1 MRRLLKIVISFA
13 TVFLVWDAVF
23 HLSFPCLS
31 ASESILPKDLTMSE
45 QFKNGYGAP
54 VGKMI
59 LTQGKVIVVHQ
70 GILSGFQANSK
81 IPLFKGDTLY
91 TDEKARARFKLNDG
105 SIMTI
110 SSLTKLT
117 INKSIYD
124 PQKKLRTSFL
134 SLTLGKAR
142 FLVTKLVNF
151 QKSTFAVKSGTF
163 VAGVRGSDFVM
174 TQTSEKTEITTLEK
188 TSLEVTHMNDPE
200 LKPVLLSSFQHTSA
214 DQEGRLQQPQDIS
227 PHEADLL
234 KQEFQLPGDDPG
246 SSSDSN
252 ESKADKSGS
261 KDGDKGK
268 EEDRKDK
275 ERGLDKEKTDT
286 NESNGD
292 GKQEPKSDTDSA
304 TGNPMPSGE
313 LQGLLALDGM
323 TTEGFLISME
333 ELEKP
338 DFLSPEFEPPP
349 EPPEL
354 PPEWDPEKPEE
365 NPPEK
370 PELEEELPGL
380 PGLPQ

>member
-1 MRRLLKIVISFA
+1 MGMYCHIQEYFMRRFLKIVISLA
-13 TVFLVWDAVF
+13 SIFLVWDAVF
-23 HLSFPCLS
+23 HFSTPCLS
-31 ASESILPKDLTMSE
+31 ASESILPKGLTLSE
-45 QFKNGYGAP
+45 QFKHGYGAP
-54 VGKMI
+54 VGTMI
-59 LTQGKVIVVHQ
+59 LTQGKVVVVHQ
-70 GILSGFQANSK
+70 GIPSGFIANSK

-124 PQKKLRTSFL
+124 PQKKQRTSFL

-142 FLVTKLVNF
+142 FMVTKLLKF

-163 VAGVRGSDFVM
+163 VAGVRGSDFII
-174 TQTSEKTEITTLEK
+174 TQTDEKTEITTLEK
-188 TSLEVTHMNDPE
+188 TSLEVIPMNDPE

-214 DQEGRLQQPQDIS
+214 AQEGGLQQPQDIS
-227 PHEADLL
+227 PHEAELL
-234 KQEFQLPGDDPG
+234 KQEFQLPGDPG
-246 SSSDSN
+246 SSSSDPN
-252 ESKADKSGS
+252 EDKADKAGS

-268 EEDRKDK
+268 EEDRKNK
-275 ERGLDKEKTDT
+275 ESGQDKEKTDT
-286 NESNGD
+286 
-292 GKQEPKSDTDSA
+292 DSA
-304 TGNPMPSGE
+304 TGSPMPSGE
-313 LQGLLALDGM
+313 LQGLLPLDGL
-323 TTEGFLISME
+323 TTEGFLIPME

-338 DFLSPEFEPPP
+338 DFMSPEFEPPP

-354 PPEWDPEKPEE
+354 PPEWDPEKPVED
-365 NPPEK
+365 PPEK

>member
-13 TVFLVWDAVF
+13 SIFLVWDAVF

-31 ASESILPKDLTMSE
+31 ASESILPKDLTISE
-45 QFKNGYGAP
+45 QFKHGYGAP

-59 LTQGKVIVVHQ
+59 LTQGRVIVVHQ
-70 GILSGFQANSK
+70 GILSGFQTNSG

-91 TDEKARARFKLNDG
+91 TDEKSRARFKLNDG

-117 INKSIYD
+117 INKSIYE
-124 PQKKLRTSFL
+124 PQKKQRTSFL
-134 SLTLGKAR
+134 SLALGKAR
-142 FLVTKLVNF
+142 FLVTKLVTF

-163 VAGVRGSDFVM
+163 VAGVRGSDFIM
-174 TQTSEKTEITTLEK
+174 TQTGEKTEITTLEK
-188 TSLEVTHMNDPE
+188 TSLEVTHMNAPE

-214 DQEGRLQQPQDIS
+214 ALEGTLQRPQDIS
-227 PHEADLL
+227 PHEAELL
-234 KQEFQLPGDDPG
+234 TQEFQLPGDPG
-246 SSSDSN
+246 GSSDSN
-252 ESKADKSGS
+252 EGKADKPSS

-268 EEDRKDK
+268 EEDKK
-275 ERGLDKEKTDT
+275 DKEKT
-286 NESNGD
+286 
-292 GKQEPKSDTDSA
+292 DTDSA

-313 LQGLLALDGM
+313 LQGLLPLDGL

-338 DFLSPEFEPPP
+338 DFMSPEFEPPL

>member
-1 MRRLLKIVISFA
+1 MGMYCHTQEYFMRRLLKIVISFA

-70 GILSGFQANSK
+70 GILYGFQANSR

-124 PQKKLRTSFL
+124 PQKKQRTSFL
-134 SLTLGKAR
+134 SLALGKAR

-163 VAGVRGSDFVM
+163 VAGVRGSDFMM
-174 TQTSEKTEITTLEK
+174 TQTDEKTEITTLEK
-188 TSLEVTHMNDPE
+188 TSLEVTNMNDSE
-200 LKPVLLSSFQHTSA
+200 LQPVLLSSFQHTSA
-214 DQEGRLQQPQDIS
+214 DQESGLQQPQDIS

-252 ESKADKSGS
+252 ESKAGS

-268 EEDRKDK
+268 EEDR
-275 ERGLDKEKTDT
+275 
-286 NESNGD
+286 
-292 GKQEPKSDTDSA
+292 KQEPKSDTDSA
-304 TGNPMPSGE
+304 TGNPIPSGE

-323 TTEGFLISME
+323 TTEGFLIPIV